1 MTLSFFSKAAGKLH
15 WLNRS
20 WVPTSPTSGTSGHTT
35 LLRRLRHTTY
45 SCWWWCCRD
54 VLALS
59 TTCALTQKRRTMI
72 KRHLFWV
79 KVHLLYVMGRVTRFH
94 LISRNKQTKV
104 GQKYQIWWFLL
115 SKICVVLYFSILCN
129 NVVGI
134 VRHY

>member
-59 TTCALTQKRRTMI
+59 TTCALTQKRRTIIIMLI
-72 KRHLFWV
+72 RQSR
-79 KVHLLYVMGRVTRFH
+79 LLSWDLVTW
-94 LISRNKQTKV
+94 SSS
-104 GQKYQIWWFLL
+104 WFLAAVFGIAAQEEVKSCNIL
-115 SKICVVLYFSILCN
+115 PRRPRHRPFSSSFYHNWGSNSL
-129 NVVGI
+129 
-134 VRHY
+134 